1 MRKKWKTIF
10 ASAFHLVMPSKWG
23 ILEIGAYPRPM
34 GALFW
39 ELIICGH

>member
-10 ASAFHLVMPSKWG
+10 ASAFHLVMSSEWG
-23 ILEIGAYPRPM
+23 IPEISAYPRAM

-39 ELIICGH
+39 ELIIRGH